1 MGAGLNGIIFDDLFD
16 DLIRVSR
23 SLYWP
28 FDEPSTQ
35 VEYLKNGAFYGQS
48 YSRTLIGNHTQYI
61 E

>member
-48 YSRTLIGNHTQYI
+48 Y
-61 E
+61 